1 MTDAAAA
8 RRPRADAARNRERIL
23 DVANEAFREGGLEV
37 SVAEIARRAGVGS
50 GTLFRNFP
58 TKNDL
63 IHAIVEMHMN
73 QWLDEIE
80 RSLATEDVGPAFDA
94 FFERAVLFNY
104 LDRGMLEAIKGGM
117 LNDDPE
123 LMSCK
128 GEALD
133 GTNTLIERAQKAGVL
148 RKDLDAD
155 DIYALSA
162 GVAESAHAA
171 VREGRADPKNAYK
184 RYMSIILAGLRPEQA

>member
-1 MTDAAAA
+1 MTEAAAA

-23 DVANEAFREGGLEV
+23 EVANDAFREGGLEV

-58 TKNDL
+58 TKADL

-73 QWLDEIE
+73 RWLDEIQRALE
-80 RSLATEDVGPAFDA
+80 AEDIGPAFDA

-104 LDRGMLEAIKGGM
+104 RDRGMLEAVKTGM
-117 LNDDPE
+117 LNDEPE
-123 LMSCK
+123 LIACK

-133 GTNTLIERAQKAGVL
+133 STNKLIERAQRAGVL
-148 RKDLDAD
+148 RKDVNAD

-171 VREGRADPKNAYK
+171 VREGRADPRDAHV
-184 RYMSIILAGLRPEQA
+184 RYMAITLAGLRAAA

>member
-23 DVANEAFREGGLEV
+23 EVANEAFREGGLEV

-58 TKNDL
+58 TKADL

-80 RSLATEDVGPAFDA
+80 KSLAAEDVGPAFDA

-104 LDRGMLEAIKGGM
+104 LDRGMLEAVKGGM
-117 LNDDPE
+117 LNDEPE
-123 LMSCK
+123 LTACK
-128 GEALD
+128 SAALES
-133 GTNTLIERAQKAGVL
+133 TNRLIAHAQSAGVL
-148 RKDLDAD
+148 REDLDAD

-171 VREGRADPKNAYK
+171 VREGRADPKDAYK
-184 RYMSIILAGLRPEQA
+184 RYMVIVLAGLRPQS

>member
-1 MTDAAAA
+1 MTEAAAA

-23 DVANEAFREGGLEV
+23 EVANEAFREGGLEV

-73 QWLDEIE
+73 QWLDVIE
-80 RSLATEDVGPAFDA
+80 KSLAAEEVGPAFDA

-104 LDRGMLEAIKGGM
+104 LDRGMLEAVKGGM
-117 LNDDPE
+117 LNDEPE
-123 LMSCK
+123 LIACK
-128 GEALD
+128 GEAID
-133 GTNTLIERAQKAGVL
+133 ATNKLIKRAQSAGVL
-148 RKDLDAD
+148 RKDLNAD

-171 VREGRADPKNAYK
+171 VREGVADPKDAHL
-184 RYMSIILAGLRPEQA
+184 RYMKIMLAGLRPVS

>member
-23 DVANEAFREGGLEV
+23 EVANEAFREGGLEV
-37 SVAEIARRAGVGS
+37 SVAEIARRADVGS

-58 TKNDL
+58 TKDDL
-63 IHAIVEMHMN
+63 IRAIIELHMN
-73 QWLDEIE
+73 QWLDEIQ
-80 RSLATEDVGPAFDA
+80 RALAAEDVGPGFDA

-104 LDRGMLEAIKGGM
+104 LDRGMLEAVKGGM
-117 LNDDPE
+117 LNEDAD
-123 LMSCK
+123 LNACK
-128 GEALD
+128 CEALES
-133 GTNTLIERAQKAGVL
+133 TNKLIKRAQAAGVL
-148 RKDLDAD
+148 RKDLTAD

-171 VREGRADPKNAYK
+171 VREGLADPKDAHK
-184 RYMSIILAGLRPEQA
+184 RYMGIMLAGLRPE

>member
-1 MTDAAAA
+1 MTEAAAA

-23 DVANEAFREGGLEV
+23 EVANEAFREGGLEV

-73 QWLDEIE
+73 QWLDEIQ
-80 RSLATEDVGPAFDA
+80 RWLAGDDIGPAFAA

-104 LDRGMLEAIKGGM
+104 LDRGMLEAVKGGM

-123 LMSCK
+123 LMLCK
-128 GEALD
+128 GEAID
-133 GTNTLIERAQKAGVL
+133 TTNKLISRAQDAGVL
-148 RKDLDAD
+148 RKDLNAD

-171 VREGRADPKNAYK
+171 VREGRAEPDGAYK
-184 RYMSIILAGLRPEQA
+184 RYMEIVLAGLRPE

>member
-23 DVANEAFREGGLEV
+23 EVANEAFREGGLEV

-58 TKNDL
+58 TKTDL

-80 RSLATEDVGPAFDA
+80 RSLAAEDVGPGFDA

-117 LNDDPE
+117 LNEDAD
-123 LMSCK
+123 LNACK
-128 GEALD
+128 CEALES
-133 GTNTLIERAQKAGVL
+133 TNRLIERAQAAGVL

-155 DIYALSA
+155 DVYALAA

-171 VREGRADPKNAYK
+171 VREGRAEPEDAYR
-184 RYMSIILAGLRPEQA
+184 RYMAIVLAGLRPQD

>member
-1 MTDAAAA
+1 MTEAAAA

-23 DVANEAFREGGLEV
+23 EVANEAFREGGLEV

-58 TKNDL
+58 TKADL

-73 QWLDEIE
+73 QWIDVIE
-80 RSLATEDVGPAFDA
+80 KSLAAEDVGPAFDA

-104 LDRGMLEAIKGGM
+104 LDRGMLEAVKGGM

-123 LMSCK
+123 LIACK
-128 GEALD
+128 GVALES
-133 GTNTLIERAQKAGVL
+133 TNRLIERAQKAGVL

-171 VREGRADPKNAYK
+171 VREGRADPKTAHL
-184 RYMSIILAGLRPEQA
+184 RYMEIMLAGLRPVA

>member
-1 MTDAAAA
+1 MTEPAAA

-23 DVANEAFREGGLEV
+23 EVANEAFREGGLEV

-58 TKNDL
+58 TKTDL

-73 QWLDEIE
+73 QWLDVIE
-80 RSLATEDVGPAFDA
+80 KSLAAEEVGPAFEA

-104 LDRGMLEAIKGGM
+104 LDRGMLEAVKGGM
-117 LNDDPE
+117 LNDDAD
-123 LMSCK
+123 LNACK
-128 GEALD
+128 CEALAS
-133 GTNTLIERAQKAGVL
+133 TAKLIERAQAAGVL
-148 RKDLDAD
+148 RQDLNAD
-155 DIYALSA
+155 DIYALAA

-171 VREGRADPKNAYK
+171 VREGLADPKDAHM
-184 RYMSIILAGLRPEQA
+184 RYMGVMLAGLRPVG

>member
-23 DVANEAFREGGLEV
+23 EVANEAFREGGLEV

-58 TKNDL
+58 TKADL

-73 QWLDEIE
+73 QWLDVIE
-80 RSLATEDVGPAFDA
+80 KSLAAEDVGPAFDA

-104 LDRGMLEAIKGGM
+104 LDRGMLEAVKGGM
-117 LNDDPE
+117 LNDEPE
-123 LMSCK
+123 LLACK
-128 GEALD
+128 SSALD
-133 GTNTLIERAQKAGVL
+133 GTNELIERAQAAGVL
-148 RKDLDAD
+148 REDLNAD

-171 VREGRADPKNAYK
+171 VREGRADPKVAHL
-184 RYMSIILAGLRPEQA
+184 RYMEIMLAGLRPVS